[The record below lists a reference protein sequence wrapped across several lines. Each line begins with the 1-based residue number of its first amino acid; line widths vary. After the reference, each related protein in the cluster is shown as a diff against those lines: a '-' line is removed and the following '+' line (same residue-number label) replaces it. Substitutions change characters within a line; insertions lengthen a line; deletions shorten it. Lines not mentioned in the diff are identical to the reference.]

1 MYSSIETPPIP
12 SASHQTQ
19 YQYHANAFNIHST
32 AITKT
37 STAGAGAPL
46 APIPN
51 GSVKSIMRP
60 SADAHTKQSSTIF
73 NNNSNNSRNK
83 FSYGAYNS
91 TCRDNNFEHVKDNIR
106 TTKFNEKM

>member
-37 STAGAGAPL
+37 STAGAPL

-83 FSYGAYNS
+83 ISYGAYNS